1 MPLRTDLA
9 WRFRRLWNFRCSV
22 TNPASKRGLLGTH
35 LLPRTVHRCNF
46 PLHCAFQTLCRSP
59 FQLLR
64 AQHHCS
70 RLPFQAMWMTARSLS
85 TLSLAPPDADTSGES
100 LLWRI
105 VIPFVKSNFCC
116 VYTSFSRSIFPTRAW
131 PFRRLM
137 RTFEHH
143 AALERWIL
151 PFQLQSCPSPANSP
165 RSCPTTPTAPA
176 PHQTFVTPSVR

>member
-1 MPLRTDLA
+1 VPVEFQVLGDEPGIQTWAVGYSTSAEDSESLQLSSSLRFSDFLSFAVPIAAGAASLLSATIPSDVDD
-9 WRFRRLWNFRCSV
+9 NSV
-22 TNPASKRGLLGTH
+22 V
-35 LLPRTVHRCNF
+35 VH
-46 PLHCAFQTLCRSP
+46 PT
-59 FQLLR
+59 
-64 AQHHCS
+64 
-70 RLPFQAMWMTARSLS
+70 
-85 TLSLAPPDADTSGES
+85 LAPPDADTVGES

-105 VIPFVKSNFCC
+105 VIPFAKSNFCC